1 MKNVMTKN
9 GQEHSPLGVRKK
21 HMIGLRTAVTI
32 LERWKASHN
41 QIQKV
46 LRISRTT
53 LYRVKT
59 GAAASRLD
67 CDQLTRISM
76 VLNIH
81 ATMRTIFENPA
92 NVYGFM
98 RFKNGNEFF
107 NGRSPLDIIAQGNMM
122 VFIETYRRI
131 DGMRNGLW

>member
-1 MKNVMTKN
+1 MIDVKN
-9 GQEHSPLGVRKK
+9 HSSPDEKLK
-21 HMIGLRTAVTI
+21 HAIGLRTAVKI
-32 LERWKASHN
+32 LERWKASPS
-41 QIQKV
+41 QVQRV
-46 LRISRTT
+46 LRISRAT
-53 LYRVKT
+53 LHRIKAGSNV
-59 GAAASRLD
+59 SRLD

-98 RFKNGNEFF
+98 GFKNGNEFF
-107 NGRSPLDIIAQGNMM
+107 NGRSPLAIIAQGNMM
-122 VFIETYRRI
+122 AFIETYRRI

>member
-1 MKNVMTKN
+1 
-9 GQEHSPLGVRKK
+9 
-21 HMIGLRTAVTI
+21 MIGLRTAVTI